1 MKTISDISKFQS
13 EKEKSIEDCCLQLKL
28 GTGSGHEIKP
38 RSVTDWEIFNNWD
51 IQDNTVE
58 DEKNEWERRA
68 FLLTLTE
75 HKILHKIGLDISAGS
90 TLYIG
95 EFRIFKKI
103 S

>member
-1 MKTISDISKFQS
+1 MIFSPFQS

-28 GTGSGHEIKP
+28 GTGAGHEMKP
-38 RSVTDWEIFNNWD
+38 RSVTSDEISETWHL
-51 IQDNTVE
+51 QHGPGE
-58 DEKNEWERRA
+58 EKKNEWERRA